1 MASLKNM
8 KNRIRSIQTTRQ
20 ITSTMKVVSLAKVKK
35 SYARLTDATAY
46 IDEMNRVV
54 RRLIRASLWFQM
66 QQTNEDAKKY
76 LKVSP
81 MFIGN
86 GFDERY
92 VVVCVTSDDG
102 LSGMANM
109 QILQKTQEVVDY
121 LLDAEKEVTLV
132 CFGTR
137 GAEFLKRFYPE
148 IPLHVMKRKAFS
160 SAGAYMDGERLTL
173 DLMASFEAKRF
184 DACIVVFNHFESMIA
199 QSPIIEQ
206 LIPNRLFFDANPWQF
221 LIDTNPDSYR
231 TKDILGREKLSV
243 RYKSFFGHMGQKLTA
258 PLVDVIAK
266 ELKKSVRPVSAYDYE
281 PDATKILNDILPSY
295 MIAYVNY
302 ILLESDVCDQAARLM
317 AMDNA
322 THNADEM
329 LVSLTQTYQR
339 TRQNKITTQTA
350 ELVQA
355 KGQ

>member
-1 MASLKNM
+1 MASLKDM
-8 KNRIRSIQTTRQ
+8 KNRMRSIQTTRQ

-35 SYARLTDATAY
+35 SHARLTEATTY

-54 RRLIRASLWFQM
+54 RRLIRAAVYFQR
-66 QQTNEDAKKY
+66 QKTDDGVHISK
-76 LKVSP
+76 LKLSP

-102 LSGMANM
+102 LSGSGNM
-109 QILQKTQEVVDY
+109 QVLQKTKEVVDY
-121 LLDAEKEVTLV
+121 LTEAGKEITLV

-137 GAEFLKRFYPE
+137 GAEILKRFYPDLSVH
-148 IPLHVMKRKAFS
+148 IMKRKSFS
-160 SAGAYMDGERLTL
+160 ASGAYLDGERLTL
-173 DLMASFEAKRF
+173 DLMASFEEKRF
-184 DACIVVFNHFESMIA
+184 DACIVVFNHFESMIV
-199 QSPIIEQ
+199 QTPVIEQ
-206 LIPNRLFFDANPWQF
+206 LIPNRLFSDTNPWQF
-221 LIDTNPDSYR
+221 LMDTKLDSYR
-231 TKDILGREKLSV
+231 EKDVLGRERLSI
-243 RYKSFFGHMGQKLTA
+243 RHKSFLEHMGRKLKA
-258 PLVDVIAK
+258 PLIDVLAE
-266 ELKKSVRPVSAYDYE
+266 ELKKSVRPVTAYDYE
-281 PDATKILNDILPSY
+281 PDATEILNRIFPAY

-329 LVSLTQTYQR
+329 LANLTKVYQR

-350 ELVQA
+350 ELAQA
-355 KGQ
+355 KG